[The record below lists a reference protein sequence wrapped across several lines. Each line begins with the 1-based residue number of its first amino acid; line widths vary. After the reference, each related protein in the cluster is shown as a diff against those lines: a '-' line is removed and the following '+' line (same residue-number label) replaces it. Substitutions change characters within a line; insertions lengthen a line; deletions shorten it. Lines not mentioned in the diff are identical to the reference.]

1 MRFHM
6 VRMTPGHF
14 RSSSTDGGP
23 NDGQSHIMP
32 EIARGIRCC
41 SRALAAHCGARL
53 IPTASDAAAGRGPGG
68 CPSRLEQPDRR
79 RP

>member
-6 VRMTPGHF
+6 VRMTPGLF

-23 NDGQSHIMP
+23 NDGQSHVMP

-41 SRALAAHCGARL
+41 SRALAAHWRCA
-53 IPTASDAAAGRGPGG
+53 IDPYS
-68 CPSRLEQPDRR
+68 QRR
-79 RP
+79 RGGSGSGGVAESVGAA